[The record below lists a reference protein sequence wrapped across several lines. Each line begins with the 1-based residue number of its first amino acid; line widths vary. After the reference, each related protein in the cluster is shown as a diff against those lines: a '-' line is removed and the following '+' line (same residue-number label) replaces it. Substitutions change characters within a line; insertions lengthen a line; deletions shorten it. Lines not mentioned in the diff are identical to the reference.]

1 MVENGTLKITV
12 SEGMEETIKVLIE
25 DDGIGMNPGELR
37 AVRLK
42 IDRLEQIPAKS
53 IGLFNINKRIK
64 LFYGDR
70 YGIEID
76 SEENVG
82 TKVTVTLPMR
92 PI

>member
-1 MVENGTLKITV
+1 VV
-12 SEGMEETIKVLIE
+12 E
-25 DDGIGMNPGELR
+25 DDGIGMNPGTLR

-42 IDRLEQIPAKS
+42 IERLDQTPS
-53 IGLFNINKRIK
+53 RNIGLFNINKRIK

-82 TKVTVTLPMR
+82 TKVTVRIPMR